1 MCIIISSIPQSR
13 VAYHHE
19 TEGKIMLE
27 IALLLFLAL
36 PLLPQRSVETYGNE
50 YNIETDLWDPTVPM
64 RMPEPMIQCSS
75 NQINPAIKALA

>member
-1 MCIIISSIPQSR
+1 MCIIISSIPQSH

-36 PLLPQRSVETYGNE
+36 ALLPQRSVETYGNE
-50 YNIETDLWDPTVPM
+50 YNTETDLWDPTVPM